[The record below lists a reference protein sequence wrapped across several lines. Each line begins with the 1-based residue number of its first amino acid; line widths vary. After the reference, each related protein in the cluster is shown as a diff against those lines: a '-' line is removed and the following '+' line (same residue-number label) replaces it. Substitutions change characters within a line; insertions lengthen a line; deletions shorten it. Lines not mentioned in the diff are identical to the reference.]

1 MKADPGYFGPD
12 SMMWKVNK
20 EITVLFGG
28 ARALLMHAAHPLIAA
43 GARQTSFYQRDPWKR
58 LIRTL
63 SLQNSVTFGTKEEAD
78 ESAHRINKLH
88 EVIKGTDE
96 VSGGYYDALDHEQ
109 LLWVHACLQI
119 SSIYFYEKTVK
130 KLTTEEKD
138 LYHKEN
144 TVAAEMVLVDPKQ
157 MPTTHEGLKQWVIE
171 KSKEKPFD
179 KVLFGLGIRF
189 VGETVAKKLAKRFGS
204 IDSLKKASLEEL
216 IQTEDI
222 GERIAKSLV
231 AYFSDPKNQDLLS
244 QLQIFGLQLELKLTT
259 LALHSQFSGKRFV
272 VSGVFESFSREDLKK
287 EIEDLGGIIASSI
300 SSKTDY
306 LVAGEG
312 IGPSKKAKAEQLGIP
327 LLNELEY
334 MQLKQ

>member
-63 SLQNSVTFGTKEEAD
+63 SLQNSVTFGTKEEAE

-171 KSKEKPFD
+171 KSKEKD
-179 KVLFGLGIRF
+179 YLMM
-189 VGETVAKKLAKRFGS
+189 TDVAKDVYE
-204 IDSLKKASLEEL
+204 I
-216 IQTEDI
+216 I
-222 GERIAKSLV
+222 GGGPVPTHIKPIWPFIAFTAFNTL
-231 AYFSDPKNQDLLS
+231 PKE
-244 QLQIFGLQLELKLTT
+244 F
-259 LALHSQFSGKRFV
+259 
-272 VSGVFESFSREDLKK
+272 K
-287 EIEDLGGIIASSI
+287 EIYGIKETKFKSA
-300 SSKTDY
+300 
-306 LVAGEG
+306 LVSFNLAML
-312 IGPSKKAKAEQLGIP
+312 KYTRP
-327 LLNELEY
+327 LLPPFFRLIAPARWAKQRITRKPN
-334 MQLKQ
+334 LKFKDKSRI